1 MKIDSRT
8 QFLCV
13 LGDPVEHSLSPH
25 MHNAV
30 FERGGHNLAY
40 GAFRVPSEALGGA
53 VRGLKALGFLG
64 FNVTLPHKEAILP
77 FLDRVSPEAE
87 MVGAVNT
94 VEVREG
100 RLVGHNTDGIGAIR
114 ALKEKSE
121 LKGAVALV
129 LGAGGAARAISFALA
144 SEGVSS
150 LVIANRTRE
159 KAERL
164 AGEVREKM
172 GVPVT
177 SSSLEEESLS
187 QRVSEATLLINTTS
201 VGMHPREGETP
212 LTGGIT
218 SDHTVMDI
226 VYNPM
231 ETRLLREARE
241 AGAETIDGV
250 GMFVHQ
256 GAESLRIWLG
266 IDPPFPL
273 MREVVQNALGGK
285 R

>member
-8 QFLCV
+8 RFLCV
-13 LGDPVEHSLSPH
+13 LGDPVEHSLSPL

-30 FERGGHNLAY
+30 FEGGGHNLAY
-40 GAFRVPSEALGGA
+40 GAFRVPSEALEEA

-64 FNVTLPHKEAILP
+64 FNVTLPHKEAVLP
-77 FLDRVSPEAE
+77 LLDAVSPEAE
-87 MVGAVNT
+87 RVGAVNT
-94 VEVREG
+94 VEVRER

-114 ALKEKSE
+114 ALREKRDP
-121 LKGAVALV
+121 KGAVALV

-164 AGEVREKM
+164 AEEVREVT
-172 GVPVT
+172 GVPT
-177 SSSLEEESLS
+177 TASSLEEESLRE
-187 QRVSEATLLINTTS
+187 RVSEATLLINATS
-201 VGMHPREGETP
+201 VGMHPREEETP

-218 SDHTVMDI
+218 PDHTVMDI
-226 VYNPM
+226 VYNPV
-231 ETRLLREARE
+231 ETRFLREARE

-266 IDPPFPL
+266 IDPPLPL
-273 MREVVQNALGGK
+273 MEEVVRKALGG
-285 R
+285 RR